1 MPALLLSMEISVYWW
16 SDVFYGMGFKW
27 RWSSR
32 KKGTNSKNYDKWSK
46 QDHQGVPVP
55 KYIISVSFF
64 FIPHLF
70 PSRLCI
76 VKHGTSNQGGCVGRC
91 NEIYKQSNCRMCL
104 YLGRGPSMNT
114 LQNTW
119 PRFSLD
125 LQKIVFFFRS
135 VTTLTP
141 CIHL

>member
-1 MPALLLSMEISVYWW
+1 MCIGDLMCFTEWALNDDGHREKKERTAKITTNEANKITKVCLFPNIS
-16 SDVFYGMGFKW
+16 FLF
-27 RWSSR
+27 
-32 KKGTNSKNYDKWSK
+32 
-46 QDHQGVPVP
+46 
-55 KYIISVSFF
+55 IIC
-64 FIPHLF
+64 IPHLF

-76 VKHGTSNQGGCVGRC
+76 VKHGTTNQGGCVGRC